1 MRHFVP
7 FTAAFAIGIATCAS
21 AQTFHEVAKWDLHV
35 TSVYD
40 YMTPSPANHRL
51 YVAAG
56 TQIIIVDTQTGAV
69 AGTIPGLVH
78 VHGVT
83 LAADGKTGY
92 ISDGGA
98 NKIVIFDVESLKV
111 TGSIAT
117 EGDYPDSLLIDPSTG
132 LLITFNGHSK
142 TGVTIDLAAGKVVG
156 SFPVPGKPEFSQ
168 ADGKGNVFVNVETTG
183 QLLRIDVASHKVVDT
198 WKLAGCPGPSGLALD
213 KAHSRLFSVC
223 DGHMAVTDAA
233 TGKQVA
239 LVAIGDG
246 PDAVWYDAQRSLIFA
261 SNGDTGTL
269 SIIHQDSA
277 DKYTVK
283 QTIKT
288 TAGARTMAYDDTTG
302 TAYVI
307 APAGGKVMP
316 SSVARPLFVDVIAP

>member
-1 MRHFVP
+1 MR
-7 FTAAFAIGIATCAS
+7 TLARLASAATLGIATCSS
-21 AQTFHEVAKWDLHV
+21 AQNYHEVAKWDLHV

-56 TQIIIVDTQTGAV
+56 TQVIVVDTQRGAV
-69 AGTIPGLVH
+69 LGVIAGLVH

-83 LAADGKTGY
+83 LAADSKTGY

-98 NKIVIFDVESLKV
+98 NKIVIFDVASLKV
-111 TGSIAT
+111 SGSIDT
-117 EGDYPDSLLIDPSTG
+117 EGNNPDSLLIDPASG
-132 LLITFNGHSK
+132 LLFTFNGKSLK
-142 TGVTIDLAAGKVVG
+142 GVAIDIAAGKVVG

-168 ADGKGNVFVNVETTG
+168 ADGKGSVFVNIETTG
-183 QLLRIDVASHKVVDT
+183 QLLRINTTTLKIVDI

-213 KAHSRLFSVC
+213 QVHNRLFSVC

-239 LVAIGDG
+239 LVPIGDG
-246 PDAVWYDAQRSLIFA
+246 PDAVWYDAKRSLIFA
-261 SNGDTGTL
+261 SNGDAGTL
-269 SIIHQDSA
+269 SVIHQDSPA
-277 DKYTVK
+277 KYTVK

-288 TAGARTMAYDDTTG
+288 IAGARTMAYDATNG

-307 APAGGKVMP
+307 APAGGKSVL
-316 SSVARPLFVDVIAP
+316 SSVPRPLFVDVIAP